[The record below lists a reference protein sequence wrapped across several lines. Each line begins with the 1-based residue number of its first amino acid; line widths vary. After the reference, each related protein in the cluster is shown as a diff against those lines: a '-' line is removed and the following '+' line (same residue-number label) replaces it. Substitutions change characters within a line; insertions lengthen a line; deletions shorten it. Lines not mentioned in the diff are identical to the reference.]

1 MNLNFKFAT
10 LVLDARL
17 NAGLTQSQ
25 VAECVSISTRWYQKI
40 ESGSTMPGSFTMLKL
55 ILFLKIDVNKLE
67 EVIEFVEP
75 VCTNT
80 RKIIKSRR

>member
-10 LVLDARL
+10 LILDARL

-40 ESGSTMPGSFTMLKL
+40 ESGSIMPGSSTMIKL
-55 ILFLKIDVNKLE
+55 IIFLNIDVNKLRG
-67 EVIEFVEP
+67 EVELFEP